1 MQGEEFTMLPKI
13 KTILY
18 ASDLG
23 NHTRPAIRTA
33 AAIASVHDAKIIY
46 LHVLEPITNTAR
58 SLVSSYISEK
68 EINERLQQNKEEM
81 TDYMEKRIAKF
92 HEEELSDQEKDLET
106 QVMVK
111 IGKIEEE
118 ILKVAEQ
125 EGADL
130 IVMGSRTHSG
140 VSQFMMGSS
149 ANKIVHT
156 SHIPVL
162 VVPIRD

>member
-1 MQGEEFTMLPKI
+1 MLPKI

-33 AAIASVHDAKIIY
+33 AAIAVSHQAKIIY

-81 TDYMEKRIAKF
+81 TEYMQKRIAKF
-92 HEEELSDQEKDLET
+92 HDEELSEEENQLET
-106 QVMVK
+106 MVMVK
-111 IGKIEEE
+111 IGTIEEE
-118 ILKVAEQ
+118 ILKVAEEQ
-125 EGADL
+125 GADM

-140 VSQFMMGSS
+140 VGQFMMGSS

-156 SHIPVL
+156 SSIPVL

>member
-1 MQGEEFTMLPKI
+1 MLPKI

-33 AAIASVHDAKIIY
+33 AAIAVSHQAKIIY

-68 EINERLQQNKEEM
+68 EINERLQQNKDEM
-81 TDYMEKRIAKF
+81 TEYMQKRIAKF
-92 HEEELSDQEKDLET
+92 HEEELSEEENQLET
-106 QVMVK
+106 RVMVK
-111 IGKIEEE
+111 IGRIEEE
-118 ILKVAEQ
+118 ILKVAEEQ
-125 EGADL
+125 GADM

-140 VSQFMMGSS
+140 VGQFMMGSS

-156 SHIPVL
+156 SSIPVL